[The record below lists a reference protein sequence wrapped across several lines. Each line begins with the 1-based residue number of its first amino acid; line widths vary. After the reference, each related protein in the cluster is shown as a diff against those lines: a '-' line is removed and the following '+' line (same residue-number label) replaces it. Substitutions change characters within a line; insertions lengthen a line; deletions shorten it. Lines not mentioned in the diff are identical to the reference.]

1 MSDFYYRRYHA
12 RKAQGI
18 CPRCG
23 NRPPVTGKVYCLECI
38 TYTMALKDRYTKEG
52 REKREREMLVELQKK
67 YPEMRERR
75 RKFKRKGGTA

>member
-1 MSDFYYRRYHA
+1 
-12 RKAQGI
+12 
-18 CPRCG
+18 
-23 NRPPVTGKVYCLECI
+23 
-38 TYTMALKDRYTKEG
+38 MALKDRYTKEG